1 MTPVPWHIGWFLGA
15 VFCPA
20 RRVHKVC
27 GIFLLL
33 SFASVVYLHALPVF
47 AADFETQ
54 VQQGKRIYREGV
66 LPSGQLLTAAGQ
78 GGIAL
83 RGAQAACVSCHR
95 RSGLGS
101 SEGGKVVRPIAGAM
115 LYRQAEPP
123 AARAPQRGLAGRV
136 PYTDEA
142 LVRAIREGVDSTGRA
157 LDPLMPR
164 YPLDAEDARLLVGYL
179 KSLSSDPS
187 PGVTMDTIH
196 FATVITPD
204 AAPDKRKAMLDVLHA
219 YFRDKN
225 AGTRHEVRRSTH
237 APWDMA
243 REYQAYRKW
252 ALHVWELSGPADTWP
267 RQLEAY
273 YREQPVFAML
283 SGIGA
288 GSWRPMHE
296 FCERQ
301 ELPCLFPNTDLPA
314 ISDTDF
320 YSAYFSRGMT
330 LEAQALAKHLEG
342 EATGPLVQVY
352 REGEPGAVAAE
363 ALRQALPGRVHDR
376 RMERREPATA
386 AFWKDILQHTQPSA
400 LVLWLGDEDVRAF
413 NAAAAELQLPRD
425 VYLSSSLTAVTPSSL
440 PPGLQAHLRYVRPFD
455 LPQALDRRLARVRA
469 WLRARNIA
477 GGEEQIRTNT
487 YFACTVAGEALM
499 HLVDNFS
506 RDYFMERIEN
516 MLENALAGTVYPRTS
531 LGPGQRFAS
540 KGSYIVRYTGEPEPR
555 LLPVG
560 EWIVP

>member
-1 MTPVPWHIGWFLGA
+1 
-15 VFCPA
+15 
-20 RRVHKVC
+20 VHQVC
-27 GIFLLL
+27 AALLL
-33 SFASVVYLHALPVF
+33 VSVALVCSHSLSAFAG
-47 AADFETQ
+47 DIETQ
-54 VQQGKRIYREGV
+54 IQLGKRIYREGV
-66 LPSGQLLTAAGQ
+66 LPSGALLTAAGQ

-115 LYRQAEPP
+115 LYRQAGPP
-123 AARAPQRGLAGRV
+123 AARAPQKGLAGRV
-136 PYTDEA
+136 PYTDEM
-142 LVRAIREGVDSTGRA
+142 LVRAVREGVDAAGRA

-164 YPLDAEDARLLVGYL
+164 YPLSAEEARLLVAYL

-187 PGVTMDTIH
+187 PGVTKDTIH
-196 FATVITPD
+196 FATVVTPD
-204 AAPDKRKAMLDVLHA
+204 VALEKRKAMLDVLHA

-225 AGTRHEVRRSTH
+225 AGTRHEMRRSSH

-252 ALHVWELSGPADTWP
+252 ALHVWELSGPPDTWP
-267 RQLEAY
+267 AQLQAY
-273 YREQPVFAML
+273 YRNQPVFAML
-283 SGIGA
+283 SGIGT
-288 GSWRPMHE
+288 GLWRPMHE

-314 ISDTDF
+314 IAEADY
-320 YSAYFSRGMT
+320 YSIYFNRGMT
-330 LEAQALAKHLEG
+330 LEAQALAKHLEK
-342 EATGPLVQVY
+342 ETTEPLVQVY

-363 ALRQALPGRVHDR
+363 ALRQALPGRVRDR
-376 RMERREPATA
+376 RMERSEPATA
-386 AFWKDILQHTQPSA
+386 AFWKDVLQQTQPSA

-413 NAAAAELQLPRD
+413 NAAASALPLPMD
-425 VYLSSSLTAVTPSSL
+425 VYLSSSLTTVAPSL
-440 PPGLQAHLRYVRPFD
+440 LATGLQAHLRYVRPFD
-455 LPQALDRRLARVRA
+455 LPPSLDRRLARVRV

-477 GGEEQIRTNT
+477 GGEEQVRTNT

-540 KGSYIVRYTGEPEPR
+540 KGSYIVRYSDEPEPR

>member
-1 MTPVPWHIGWFLGA
+1 M
-15 VFCPA
+15 
-20 RRVHKVC
+20 HKVC
-27 GIFLLL
+27 ATLL
-33 SFASVVYLHALPVF
+33 FF
-47 AADFETQ
+47 AAVACAHAFPAFAEDADTQ
-54 VQQGKRIYREGV
+54 VQLGKRIYREGV
-66 LPSGQLLTAAGQ
+66 LPSGALLTAAGQ
-78 GGIAL
+78 GGITL

-123 AARAPQRGLAGRV
+123 AARAPQKGLAGRV
-136 PYTDEA
+136 PYTDEM
-142 LVRAIREGVDSTGRA
+142 LVRAVREGVNSAGRA

-164 YPLDAEDARLLVGYL
+164 YPLSTEDARRLVAYL

-187 PGVTMDTIH
+187 PGVTKDTIH
-196 FATVITPD
+196 FATVVTPD
-204 AAPDKRKAMLDVLHA
+204 VAPEKRKAMLDVLHA

-225 AGTRHEVRRSTH
+225 AGTRHEVRRSAH

-252 ALHVWELSGPADTWP
+252 ALHVWELSGSPDTWTA
-267 RQLEAY
+267 QLQAY
-273 YREQPVFAML
+273 YRKQPVFAML
-283 SGIGA
+283 SGIGR

-314 ISDTDF
+314 IAEADY
-320 YSAYFSRGMT
+320 YSVYFNRGMT
-330 LEAQALAKHLEG
+330 LEAQALAKHLEKDV
-342 EATGPLVQVY
+342 TGPLVQVY

-376 RMERREPATA
+376 RMERSEPATA
-386 AFWKDILQHTQPSA
+386 AFWKDVLQQTQPSA
-400 LVLWLGDEDVRAF
+400 LVLWLGDEDVRVF
-413 NAAAAELQLPRD
+413 NAAASALPLPMD
-425 VYLSSSLTAVTPSSL
+425 VYLSSSLTTVPPSL
-440 PPGLQAHLRYVRPFD
+440 LEIGLQPNLRYVRPFD
-455 LPQALDRRLARVRA
+455 LPQSLDRRLARVRV

-477 GGEEQIRTNT
+477 GGEEQVQTNT

-540 KGSYIVRYTGEPEPR
+540 KGSYIVRYSDEPEPR
-555 LLPVG
+555 LLPVS